1 MTEYGFDKRFKQPN
15 DHHWMLAFLAI
26 LLSAGLHL
34 FFMYFFADWSLSAAT
49 AATSARIKER
59 IREALGIADRP
70 PPMQVETM
78 RADPMRF
85 AQKIKGEMDT
95 PSRGPIEVSDHV
107 ETLRQSTPPAL
118 TAPPPIPREALTP
131 GVPALT
137 EALSEKVDTT
147 PWVPRQEIEQI
158 YDKTIQDEVATLP
171 RREIPLIERV
181 TKAPDVVPSI
191 DLAGRQFGKDPEP
204 PSPAESAEIFDSQL
218 AVGVMK
224 VPLPEVKA
232 EKPNDSSATATLDT
246 PNKFAVKPNEKS
258 GKVSTQ
264 DKNTRTQPDKNGSL
278 AANGKGGENGDT
290 ADTPNVKGPAN
301 QTGTAKG
308 GGNAETNSDGQKPDG
323 KANNRNPDATRAT
336 GSSQET
342 VSSSPDALP
351 QISPAEAK
359 AKQAQ
364 EEIERLQESVDFLPI
379 DNLLSAG
386 LETFTDSREP
396 DKTYFKISLHPRSD
410 KPIPVIPKDI
420 VFVQDVSGSMTKE
433 GMVHCRRA
441 ITAALRT
448 LNTGDRFDVVAFR
461 DSFAYCFPTW
471 VAATPDNIR
480 KAEEFIKTMDAHGR
494 TDVFGSLSALINL
507 PRDPRRPMVAFVVT
521 DGEPTAGLIESAS
534 IIGDFSKLNNGMMSI
549 YMFGT
554 RSKANAYLLDML
566 TYCNRG
572 NSSILKSNSPWN
584 IPSAMASAYESIR
597 NPIMG
602 DMTVVFDSASQ
613 SEVYPKHTPNLY
625 KDRTLELYGVC
636 PKTTQDVVFQIRG
649 LAADKGYDSVF
660 RLNFSKQAKAG
671 TKDVRTLWARQ
682 RMYHLVGEYS
692 RYGDPKTLA
701 EMQELNKKF
710 NIPIPYRN
718 ELKK

>member
-15 DHHWMLAFLAI
+15 DHHAVLAILAI
-26 LLSAGLHL
+26 LLSAGLHI
-34 FFMYFFADWSLSAAT
+34 FFMYFFADWSLAT
-49 AATSARIKER
+49 AASATSARIKER
-59 IREALGIADRP
+59 IREALGVASRV

-85 AQKIKGEMDT
+85 AKKIKGEMDT
-95 PSRGPIEVSDHV
+95 PSRGPIEVSEHV
-107 ETLRQSTPPAL
+107 ESLRQSTPPAL

-131 GVPALT
+131 GVPALS

-158 YDKTIQDEVATLP
+158 YDRTVQDEVATLP

-204 PSPAESAEIFDSQL
+204 PSPSESAEIFDSQI

-224 VPLPEVKA
+224 VPLPEVKP
-232 EKPNDSSATATLDT
+232 EKPNDTSAAALDT
-246 PNKFAVKPNEKS
+246 SAKFAIKPNEKS
-258 GKVSTQ
+258 GKVSRE
-264 DKNTRTQPDKNGSL
+264 KNPAATKSDGSGAQAQQNGGANQTDPDGP
-278 AANGKGGENGDT
+278 AANGPAAKPGVDT
-290 ADTPNVKGPAN
+290 
-301 QTGTAKG
+301 TGK
-308 GGNAETNSDGQKPDG
+308 GNANADSSGNKPDG
-323 KANNRNPDATRAT
+323 KANNRQDPNATRAT

-351 QISPAEAK
+351 QISPAEAR
-359 AKQAQ
+359 ARQAQ
-364 EEIERLQESVDFLPI
+364 EEIERLQESVEFLPI

-386 LETFTDSREP
+386 IETYVDGREP
-396 DKTYFKISLHPRSD
+396 DKTYFRISLEPRSD

-441 ITAALRT
+441 ITSALRT
-448 LNTGDRFDVVAFR
+448 LNPGDRFDVVAFR
-461 DSFAYCFPTW
+461 DTFAYCFPSW
-471 VAATPDNIR
+471 VPATQDNIR
-480 KAEEFIKTMDAHGR
+480 KAEEFIKTMEAFGR
-494 TDVFGSLSALINL
+494 TDVFGSLSALITL
-507 PRDPRRPMVAFVVT
+507 PRDPRRPMIAFVVT
-521 DGEPTAGLIESAS
+521 DGEPTSGLTESAS

-554 RSKANAYLLDML
+554 RTKANAYLLDML

-572 NSSILKSNSPWN
+572 SSAIVKNNNQWN
-584 IPSAMASAYESIR
+584 IPSTMATAYESIR

-625 KDRTLELYGVC
+625 KNRKLELYGVC
-636 PKTTQDVVFQIRG
+636 PKTTQEVVFQIRG

-660 RLNFSKQAKAG
+660 KLNFAKQATTG
-671 TKDVRTLWARQ
+671 TKDVRTLWAHQ

-692 RYGDPKTLA
+692 RFGDPKTMA
-701 EMQELNKKF
+701 EMQELNKKY
-710 NIPIPYRN
+710 NIPIPYKK